1 MVNQKFFA
9 LPLETKRSYE
19 IPELR
24 TKRLC
29 FFGTEH
35 AKQKRRRFKRIGILT
50 VCVCRFKNT
59 AEYPENVEVKELPVL
74 MCKKPTKC

>member
-1 MVNQKFFA
+1 LEELYGEIRNFFA
-9 LPLETKRSYE
+9 LPLETKHSYE

-35 AKQKRRRFKRIGILT
+35 AK
-50 VCVCRFKNT
+50 
-59 AEYPENVEVKELPVL
+59 AEKKEI
-74 MCKKPTKC
+74 